1 MSELKNKIEADYMQA
16 LRNKNA
22 VAKNLL
28 SVIRGEIQSAEK
40 QPGAPADLPDGDVLR
55 ILTKLAKSIRDTQ
68 AVQPSAQSAEE
79 LFIVE
84 SYLPKQMTEQEI
96 ADAISAIP
104 GEPNIAEVMRAF
116 ANLPADRKTVSA
128 VYHRIK
134 NNKN

>member
-68 AVQPSAQSAEE
+68 AVQSSEQSAEE

-96 ADAISAIP
+96 TDVILAIP

-116 ANLPADRKTVSA
+116 ANMPADRKTVSA

-134 NNKN
+134 TNKK